1 MRQYKDFLNHKKNE
15 FVDSRLLE
23 LENPVVDSDKTKL
36 LLDDTIKET
45 SVPLRVTEVNW
56 MSQSQLLRSNE
67 PRNSYQEM
75 ITNQLRNLEQ
85 ELYKLMSSTIE

>member
-45 SVPLRVTEVNW
+45 SVPPRVTEENW
-56 MSQSQLLRSNE
+56 MSQSQLLHSNE
-67 PRNSYQEM
+67 PRNPHQEM

-85 ELYKLMSSTIE
+85 ELYKLMSSTI